1 MRRQV
6 LLLLFSLFAIVGFAQ
21 QRTVTGTVVSAEDG
35 LPVIGASVHVKG
47 TSQGA
52 TTDLDGKYSIKVNEN
67 ASLTFSYVGMQPKTV
82 QVGNQSVINVTL
94 TSSSTQLD
102 EVVVTAMGIREEKK
116 KLNFAVQSLNAD
128 EVTAGQS
135 ANFVNSLQGKIAG
148 VQVSGSGGSPNS
160 SSQIIIRAISSI
172 NSGQNNEP
180 LFIIDGMP
188 MRGGGSSAGDI
199 NPNDIESIDILK
211 DAASAALYGARGA
224 AGVIII
230 TTKSG
235 KNRDAEITVD
245 AKWGA
250 NTRAVQDYDV
260 ITDPGEYYE
269 AYYAQFANYGA
280 ANGLSGDQL
289 NTWANNIM
297 LKNLGYNI
305 YTVPD
310 GQQLIG
316 TDGKLN
322 PNATLGRT
330 FTRNGK
336 NYYMTNDDWNDVAY
350 NTAMRQE
357 YTLTAR
363 GASDRASFYT
373 SLGYL
378 KDDGVIDASSYER
391 ISARI
396 KADYQAKSWLKLGV
410 NAQYLHSKQES
421 SPNLDASM
429 SSGNLM
435 YYTAMIAPIYPV
447 YVRMMG
453 DDGKPYIA
461 TDQYGHKMY
470 DYGTLTGP
478 YGITRGFSQSGNPLG
493 SNMYNKNEQ
502 GLNQING
509 TFTADVT
516 FTPWLKLNVT
526 SNVVY
531 SMLDQMIYTNS
542 FEGPSAAEGGRLE
555 KSNTAYLRTNNTQTL
570 TFMKSFGL
578 HNVDALIG
586 HEYYYTNNNYL
597 GAKARA
603 EFSPYIQQIDAYANK
618 YDASSYLKKYNVEG
632 FFGRAQYNYNNR
644 YFASLS
650 YRRDASSYFAKNH
663 RWGSFWSVGGAWI
676 VSKEKWFNAPFV
688 DELKLKASIG
698 QQGNDNIGSFAYTDL
713 YNLTP
718 ASSTVVSP
726 SFYRIGN
733 EDITWETTTNFNAGV
748 EFSLFKGRLTGALDV
763 YTKKTS
769 DLLFWLSVP
778 ESNGSRG
785 YYGNLGD
792 IRNTGVELSLTG
804 AIVRT
809 KDIDWSVTANFSHNS
824 TKVLKLPESKI
835 ADNGG
840 FAEAN
845 PARNFRYWYREGG
858 PLYNAFMPK
867 YAGVNENGEAL
878 YWKDTELNE
887 ANPGTKPGKNLSE
900 TTTNYDEATYYEQG
914 SLLPKLYGGFSTS
927 FRYKAFDVNMVFD
940 YQLGGKVFDQ
950 AYAELMA
957 NAANGGSASYGKAIH
972 KDWTKSWSADN
983 LNSNLPRWQ
992 YGDQY
997 QCARSDRF
1005 LTSARYLNF
1014 QSFSLGY
1021 TLPKGLIPQVSKVRI
1036 YCMGE
1041 NLCFW
1046 SARKGLDPRYSYDG
1060 SGYTGVYSPTRN
1072 ISGGIQVTF

>member
-1 MRRQV
+1 MEKRLSMLLATLFLCIGMV
-6 LLLLFSLFAIVGFAQ
+6 LAQ
-21 QRTVTGTVVSAEDG
+21 TKVSGVVTSAEDG
-35 LPVIGASVHVKG
+35 EPVVGA
-47 TSQGA
+47 
-52 TTDLDGKYSIKVNEN
+52 SIKVVGTNTGTVTDVDGMFQLQTTNGARLEV
-67 ASLTFSYVGMQPKTV
+67 SYIGMKSATV
-82 QVGNQSVINVTL
+82 KSAANMKITL
-94 TSSSTQLD
+94 LPDDHALD
-102 EVVVTAMGIREEKK
+102 EVMVVAFGTAKKSAFTGSAAVVDSKVLSQKVTTNVADALAGSVPGLQLRGATGQPGSDSNGFKIRGIASMYASTNP
-116 KLNFAVQSLNAD
+116 LVIVDGAPYPDNL
-128 EVTAGQS
+128 
-135 ANFVNSLQGKIAG
+135 
-148 VQVSGSGGSPNS
+148 
-160 SSQIIIRAISSI
+160 SSI
-172 NSGQNNEP
+172 P
-180 LFIIDGMP
+180 TD
-188 MRGGGSSAGDI
+188 
-199 NPNDIESIDILK
+199 DIESVTVLK

-280 ANGLSGDQL
+280 ANGKTGADL

-429 SSGNLM
+429 AAGNLM

-470 DYGTLTGP
+470 DYGVLTGP

-493 SNMYNKNEQ
+493 SNLYNKNEQ

-586 HEYYYTNNNYL
+586 HEYYYTTNNYL

-632 FFGRAQYNYNNR
+632 YFGRAQYNYDNR

-835 ADNGG
+835 KDNGG

-845 PARNFRYWYREGG
+845 PAKNFRYWYREGG

-900 TTTNYDEATYYEQG
+900 TTTNYNEATYYEQG